1 MPSWF
6 LLFQSP
12 ICYWCDN
19 VSVHDSVN
27 AYFYIAINIV
37 IIRNAADTVHGF
49 NTALLIILH
58 PRQEAASVGSLRGLE
73 THCNMY

>member
-1 MPSWF
+1 MFKS
-6 LLFQSP
+6 S
-12 ICYWCDN
+12 ICCFAN

-27 AYFYIAINIV
+27 VYFYIAINIV
-37 IIRNAADTVHGF
+37 IIRNAADTVNGF

-58 PRQEAASVGSLRGLE
+58 PRQEAAGVGSLRGSE